1 VKKTGRG
8 QIKQIWLPSDRSVTY
23 GVYQIVSG
31 VSTTKKKSRKAHVII
46 GQYVGK
52 KQKEAKRHEVM

>member
-1 VKKTGRG
+1 
-8 QIKQIWLPSDRSVTY
+8 
-23 GVYQIVSG
+23 VYQIVSG